1 MNVTPRTK
9 YVALGVLLITIGI
22 GTAFSYRGL
31 STLVNNQGWVEHTFT
46 VLTEVE
52 GISVSMSEAASSA
65 RRFITNANEEDAAAS
80 RTAIELADTKIDR
93 VIALTADN
101 PKQQQRARVVKERM
115 SEFSQV
121 TNGGHCPAS
130 RRQVK

>member
-65 RRFITNANEEDAAAS
+65 RRFIANANEEDAAAS

>member
-22 GTAFSYRGL
+22 GAAFSYRGL